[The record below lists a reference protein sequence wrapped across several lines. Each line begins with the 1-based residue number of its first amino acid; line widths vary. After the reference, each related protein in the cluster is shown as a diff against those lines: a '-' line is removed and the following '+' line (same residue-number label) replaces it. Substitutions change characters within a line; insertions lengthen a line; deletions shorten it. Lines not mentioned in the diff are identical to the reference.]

1 MAASNR
7 VVTVFKELRVTE
19 RVQAIVRARD
29 AGTGGKPKA

>member
-7 VVTVFKELRVTE
+7 VGNEVIE

-29 AGTGGKPKA
+29 AGTGGGLEG